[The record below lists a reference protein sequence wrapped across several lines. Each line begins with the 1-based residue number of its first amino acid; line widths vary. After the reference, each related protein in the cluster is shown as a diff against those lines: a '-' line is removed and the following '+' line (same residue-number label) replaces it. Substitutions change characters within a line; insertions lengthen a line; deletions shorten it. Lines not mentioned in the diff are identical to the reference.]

1 MWIARSEGCQVIVR
15 SMASNPPQFQVED
28 QTDEDFFD
36 NLVNDED
43 DFVGPTKTPIA
54 TNVTTSSTS
63 TSAVNDKFTVDSN
76 DSDSDDAKAFANLT
90 IDDGGIDSRQ
100 KVATESIGEKKSE
113 PDDSIEDIGT
123 ESIAE
128 NKSKWNGWEQ
138 NFGTELNLDDKSDL
152 VAGRLDESN
161 NEGDAKD
168 GMDPVPHKNN
178 GSMVREVGWNS
189 FYADRPEQNGNHGFG
204 SYSDF
209 FSDLGENSA
218 EFPGKVE
225 GNANVALSA
234 NGEAKILSRNE
245 ESKTGS
251 LLGNS
256 IDYGNYAQYQESQ
269 VYGAEQNANGHD
281 LNSTE
286 YWESMYPGWKYDA
299 NTGQWYQV
307 GATVNTQQGSS
318 DTASGSDWNVI
329 SEKSE
334 LAYLKQ
340 NSQSIV
346 GTVSETSTTESV
358 SNWKSQV
365 SQVDN
370 NGYPE
375 HMIFDPQ
382 YPGWY
387 YDTIAQEWRALESY
401 NSSEQSIVQSH
412 DQQSQNG
419 FTSADAYFNNSN
431 SIYGEFG
438 QANDYGSQ
446 GDGIQSLHDKQANN
460 YGSQGLG
467 NLNQNGSWAESYGN
481 YNQQGL
487 NMWQPKVDAN
497 AMSVSNFRQ
506 NQQVD
511 NFYGSK
517 ASLNSHVDQQ
527 NAFSSMR
534 SIPSYDKASQGHG
547 VEAKGISGFQNF
559 VPSGDFSQQF
569 NQAYMKQNEQM
580 QHSNDLYGSQNK
592 VTAPRQSLQSD
603 YQNSYAPNIG
613 RSSAGRPPHAL
624 VTFGFGGKLV
634 VMKDNS
640 SLQNSAFGNQVRTWI
655 FSHCLF

>member
-1 MWIARSEGCQVIVR
+1 
-15 SMASNPPQFQVED
+15 MASNPPQFQVED

-36 NLVNDED
+36 NLVNEED
-43 DFVGPTKTPIA
+43 DFVGPTNTPIA
-54 TNVTTSSTS
+54 TTTSTS
-63 TSAVNDKFTVDSN
+63 TPAVNDKFTVDPN
-76 DSDSDDAKAFANLT
+76 DSDSDDAKAFANLS
-90 IDDGGIDSRQ
+90 IDDSGIDSRQ
-100 KVATESIGEKKSE
+100 KIGTESFGEKKSE
-113 PDDSIEDIGT
+113 PDDSIQDSGK

-128 NKSKWNGWEQ
+128 NKSEWNGREQ
-138 NFGTELNLDDKSDL
+138 NFGTELNLDNKSDL
-152 VAGRLDESN
+152 VAGSLVKSS
-161 NEGDAKD
+161 NEGDVND
-168 GMDPVPHKNN
+168 GMDPVPSKNN
-178 GSMVREVGWNS
+178 GSVVKEVGWNS
-189 FYADRPEQNGNHGFG
+189 FYADRMEQNGNHGFG

-225 GNANVALSA
+225 GNANVALNA

-251 LLGNS
+251 PLGDS
-256 IDYGNYAQYQESQ
+256 IDYGNYVQYQESQ
-269 VYGAEQNANGHD
+269 IYGAEENANGHD
-281 LNSTE
+281 FNSIE

-307 GATVNTQQGSS
+307 GATASTQQGSS
-318 DTASGSDWNVI
+318 DAASGSDWNVI

-340 NSQSIV
+340 NFQSVV
-346 GTVSETSTTESV
+346 GTVAETSTTESV
-358 SNWKSQV
+358 SDWRSQV

-387 YDTIAQEWRALESY
+387 YDTIAQEWCALESY

-412 DQQSQNG
+412 DQQIQNG
-419 FTSADAYFNNSN
+419 FTSADAYVNNSN
-431 SIYGEFG
+431 SIYSEFG
-438 QANDYGSQ
+438 QAKNYGSQ
-446 GDGIQSLHDKQANN
+446 GDRIQSLHDKQADN

-467 NLNQNGSWAESYGN
+467 NLNQNGIWAESYGN
-481 YNQQGL
+481 YNQPGL
-487 NMWQPKVDAN
+487 NMWQPETGAK
-497 AMSVSNFRQ
+497 AMSVSNFGQ

-511 NFYGSK
+511 NFYGSE
-517 ASLNSHVDQQ
+517 ASLNNHVDQQ

-534 SIPSYDKASQGHG
+534 SIPSYDRASQGHG
-547 VEAKGISGFQNF
+547 VEANGISGFQSF
-559 VPSGDFSQQF
+559 VPSGDFSQQY
-569 NQAYMKQNEQM
+569 NQAYVKQNEQM
-580 QHSNDLYGSQNK
+580 QHSNDFYGGQK
-592 VTAPRQSLQSD
+592 QVTVLQQSFQSD
-603 YQNSYAPNIG
+603 HQNSYAPNFR

-624 VTFGFGGKLV
+624 VTFGFGGKLI

-640 SLQNSAFGNQVRTWI
+640 SIQNSTFVNQVRT
-655 FSHCLF
+655 